1 MILDFTKNKG
11 FIAVISLF
19 RRIDAIEIVL
29 FIDTTLKI

>member
-19 RRIDAIEIVL
+19 RRIDAIEIVP
-29 FIDTTLKI
+29 FIDITLKI